1 MGYFYHIAETK
12 HHLKETD
19 EELKGRPDIECFS
32 FSMLYFNFITIAKP
46 ICSNKIHFYL

>member
-1 MGYFYHIAETK
+1 MIFNYWLWMGYFYHIAETK

-32 FSMLYFNFITIAKP
+32 FSMLYILIGR
-46 ICSNKIHFYL
+46 

>member
-1 MGYFYHIAETK
+1 MIFNYWFWIGYFYHIAETK

-32 FSMLYFNFITIAKP
+32 FSMLYILIGR
-46 ICSNKIHFYL
+46 